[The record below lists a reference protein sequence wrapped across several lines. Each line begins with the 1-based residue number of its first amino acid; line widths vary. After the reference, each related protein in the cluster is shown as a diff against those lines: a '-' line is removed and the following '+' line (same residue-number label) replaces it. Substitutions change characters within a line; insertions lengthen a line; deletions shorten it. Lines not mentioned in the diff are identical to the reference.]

1 MKRSL
6 KTGLTVA
13 LVVLIVLVGSGY
25 YVLRKLDQGFEQLN
39 QAKAARH
46 TTATVVRKEYVNFD
60 KANHSYVGNLGDVI
74 EVPPGTEYWRVYY
87 RINNFDQVPEPK
99 RSALIASE
107 RARIATYGDRFHHWG
122 PEGKDN
128 YQSLKEGDTIGVTY
142 RYIGDEKEIINV
154 DTQSNKALQLTAR

>member
-1 MKRSL
+1 MKRPL
-6 KTGLTVA
+6 KTGLIIS

-25 YVLRKLDQGFEQLN
+25 YVLRKIDQGFEELN

-46 TTATVVRKEYVNFD
+46 TTATVVRKEHVKFD
-60 KANHSYVGNLGDVI
+60 KANHSYVGDLGGVI
-74 EVPPGTEYWRVYY
+74 EEPPGTEHWRVYY

-99 RSALIASE
+99 RSALAASE
-107 RARIATYGDRFHHWG
+107 RVRIATYGDRFYYWG
-122 PEGKDN
+122 PEGKDI